1 MRLLKKLNIMSTMN
15 LICCWMRLEM
25 KWAVNTKAPMR
36 NSDFLKI
43 TTHSLQ
49 VSCNPLQSSFFS
61 ENFVDCS
68 NPQGGPRSV
77 TTFQLVFNV
86 VIP

>member
-36 NSDFLKI
+36 NCDQPLTLTSLKLQHIHFRSAAILCNPHFFLKI
-43 TTHSLQ
+43 LLIAAILRED
-49 VSCNPLQSSFFS
+49 PA
-61 ENFVDCS
+61 
-68 NPQGGPRSV
+68 R
-77 TTFQLVFNV
+77 
-86 VIP
+86 